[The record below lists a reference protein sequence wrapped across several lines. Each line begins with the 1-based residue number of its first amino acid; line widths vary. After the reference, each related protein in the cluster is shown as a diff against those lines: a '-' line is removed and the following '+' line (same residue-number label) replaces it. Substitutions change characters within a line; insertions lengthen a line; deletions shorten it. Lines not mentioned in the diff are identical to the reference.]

1 MTQQKQSLT
10 IGIVGGTSPESTVSY
25 YRHIIRK
32 HEAEFHDHS
41 YPRIVIA
48 SVSFQQYIDWQHHNE
63 WNHVASGL
71 EQEMNALAS
80 AGADFALLAANTMHK
95 VLPQMKRTI
104 PVLSIL
110 DAVGAHAKDLGV
122 KRVGLTG
129 TKFTMSGDFYVQGL
143 TERGLEVVVPESPEQ
158 DVLHR
163 IIFEELILGSVL
175 PGSVKT
181 FEGIVAELSKRGA
194 EAVILGCTELDM
206 LTAGEKFSVT
216 LIDSARVHAEAAW
229 KVALSGDR
237 SHPLL
242 MKA

>member
-1 MTQQKQSLT
+1 MTHNKQPLT

-63 WNHVASGL
+63 WDRVARGL
-71 EQEMNALAS
+71 EQEMNALAA

-110 DAVGAHAKDLGV
+110 DAVGAHAKELGV

-129 TKFTMSGDFYVQGL
+129 TKFTMSGGFYVDGL
-143 TERGLEVVVPESPEQ
+143 EQRGLEVVLPESSEQ
-158 DVLHR
+158 DVIHR
-163 IIFEELILGSVL
+163 IIFEELILGTVL
-175 PGSVKT
+175 PQSVAT
-181 FEGIVAELSKRGA
+181 FDGVMNGLSARGA
-194 EAVILGCTELDM
+194 DAVILGCTELDM
-206 LTAGEKFSVT
+206 LTGGRDTSGK
-216 LIDSARVHAEAAW
+216 LIDSARVHADAAW
-229 KVALSGDR
+229 SVAISGDR

-242 MKA
+242 MRV